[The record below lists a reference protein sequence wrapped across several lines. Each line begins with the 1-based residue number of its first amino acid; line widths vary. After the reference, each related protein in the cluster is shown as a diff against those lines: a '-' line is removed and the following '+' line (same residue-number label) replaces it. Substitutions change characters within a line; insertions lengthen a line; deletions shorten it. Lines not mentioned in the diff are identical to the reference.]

1 MGSAITVLDK
11 YLAKTEKRMEQLD
24 IKMKGYEENI
34 LSSIRETIA
43 NELNLIKHYEEDMS
57 N

>member
-11 YLAKTEKRMEQLD
+11 YLTKTEKRMEQLD